1 MEKEKL
7 EKIKKLRE
15 LTNLPLGE
23 CKELLEKAN
32 FDFEKAK
39 ELAKD
44 IVKEFLKGK
53 EKELKAGTIAVYLHP
68 NNKIGAMVEI
78 SCESD
83 FVAQNI
89 EFQRLAKEICLQV
102 AASPSE
108 EPLLEQ
114 KWIKDE
120 SLKIKDLIL
129 KYSKSFGEVIEIKRF
144 VRYQVGE

>member
-23 CKELLEKAN
+23 CKSLLEKAN

-44 IVKEFLKGK
+44 IVKEFLKERDK
-53 EKELKAGTIAVYLHP
+53 DLRAGTIAVYLHS
-68 NNKIGAMVEI
+68 NNKIGAMVEL

-89 EFQRLAKEICLQV
+89 EFQKLAREICLQV
-102 AASPSE
+102 AGSPSE

-114 KWIKDE
+114 EWIKDE

-129 KYSKSFGEVIEIKRF
+129 KYSKIFGEVIEIRRF

>member
-1 MEKEKL
+1 M

-15 LTNLPLGE
+15 LTLLPLME
-23 CKELLEKAN
+23 CKSILEKAN
-32 FDFEKAK
+32 FNLEKGK
-39 ELAKD
+39 ELAKEL
-44 IVKEFLKGK
+44 IKEFLSEKK
-53 EKELKAGTIAVYLHP
+53 KELNCGTIAVYLHS
-68 NNKIGAMVEI
+68 NKKIGAMVEI

-89 EFQRLAKEICLQV
+89 EFQKLAHEICLQV
-102 AASPSE
+102 AASPSK

-114 KWIKDE
+114 NWIKDE

-129 KYSKSFGEVIEIKRF
+129 KYSKVLGEHIEIKRF